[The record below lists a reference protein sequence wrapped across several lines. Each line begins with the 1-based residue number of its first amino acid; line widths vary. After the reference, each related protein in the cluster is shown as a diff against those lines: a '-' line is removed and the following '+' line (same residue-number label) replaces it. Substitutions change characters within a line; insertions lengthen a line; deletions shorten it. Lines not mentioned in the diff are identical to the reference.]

1 MSSASSNGKRRQAG
15 HHGTDQLRRRVREGL
30 VREARAVARAA
41 AYDSGAATR
50 TSWPAPRR
58 RGRRAAAD
66 RSGRRSPS
74 SRTARACGNASVRRM
89 PPVSLPVV
97 AEIVRSGFVEG
108 HHHGAVV
115 ALDSSGEVD
124 WSVGDVASPILPRSC
139 NKPLQALAM
148 VRLGLD
154 LEPELL
160 ALACASHSGEEF
172 HVTGARR
179 ILALGDLDESA
190 LQTPPDYPLDDA
202 ARDAVIR
209 AGGGKQPV
217 LMNCSGKHAAMLLTC
232 VVNGWDTATYREP
245 DHPLQTAIK
254 DTFAELTGEP
264 VEVVAVDGCGAPLLS
279 ASLTGLARGFRTLAV
294 ADDGPERRVAD
305 AIRSHPAYVSGT
317 GRDERALLTAIPGAI
332 GKAGAEACYA
342 VALPDGRAFALKAD
356 DGYPR
361 VRPVLMAAAL
371 RRSKVDTEPGVDTE
385 AVRATG
391 QVDVLGG
398 GVPVGE
404 IRATF

>member
-1 MSSASSNGKRRQAG
+1 
-15 HHGTDQLRRRVREGL
+15 
-30 VREARAVARAA
+30 
-41 AYDSGAATR
+41 
-50 TSWPAPRR
+50 
-58 RGRRAAAD
+58 
-66 RSGRRSPS
+66 
-74 SRTARACGNASVRRM
+74 M

-124 WSVGDVASPILPRSC
+124 WSIGDVASPILPRSC

-172 HVTGARR
+172 HVAGARR
-179 ILALGDLDESA
+179 ILALGGLDESA

-209 AGGGKQPV
+209 AGGAKQPV

-245 DHPLQTAIK
+245 DHPLQIAIK

-279 ASLTGLARGFRTLAV
+279 ASLTGLARGFRTLAI
-294 ADDGPERRVAD
+294 ADDGAERRVAD

-356 DGYPR
+356 DGHPR

-385 AVRATG
+385 AVRASG

-398 GVPVGE
+398 GIPVGE

>member
-1 MSSASSNGKRRQAG
+1 MSSGFVRASN
-15 HHGTDQLRRRVREGL
+15 
-30 VREARAVARAA
+30 
-41 AYDSGAATR
+41 
-50 TSWPAPRR
+50 
-58 RGRRAAAD
+58 
-66 RSGRRSPS
+66 
-74 SRTARACGNASVRRM
+74 
-89 PPVSLPVV
+89 PVV

-115 ALDSSGEVD
+115 ALETSGEVD

-160 ALACASHSGEEF
+160 ALACASHSGEDF
-172 HVTGARR
+172 HVAGARR
-179 ILALGDLDESA
+179 ILAIGGLDESA

-209 AGGGKQPV
+209 GGGGKAPV

-232 VVNGWDTATYREP
+232 VVNGWDTATYRDP
-245 DHPLQTAIK
+245 DHPVQQGIAR
-254 DTFAELTGEP
+254 TFGELTGEP

-294 ADDGPERRVAD
+294 ADSGPERRVAD
-305 AIRSHPAYVSGT
+305 AIRAHPAYVSGT
-317 GRDERALLTAIPGAI
+317 NRDERALLTAVPGAI

-356 DGYPR
+356 DGHPR

-371 RRSKVDTEPGVDTE
+371 RRSGVDTEPGVDTD
-385 AVRATG
+385 AVRTTG
-391 QVDVLGG
+391 RHDLLGG